1 MYKSEFCEVSYNE
14 ELNLAFITWE
24 KFCRADDYRDPLCYA
39 LAIMK
44 DHSGCN
50 YCADTRNGFENEE
63 ADTQWIFDVFLPQAA
78 ETSCKKI
85 FFIIDDNN
93 TLKEELE
100 GQSTELGKQFD
111 VHYCFGLDDVKQI
124 LIK

>member
-14 ELNLAFITWE
+14 ELNLAFVTWK
-24 KFCRADDYRDPLCYA
+24 KFCRASDYRDPLSYA
-39 LAIMK
+39 LTIMK

-63 ADTQWIFDVFLPQAA
+63 ADTQWVFDVFLPHAA
-78 ETSCKKI
+78 ESSCQKI

-100 GQSTELGKQFD
+100 GQSAELRKQFD
-111 VHYCFGLDDVKQI
+111 VHYCFGLDDIKQI
-124 LIK
+124 LTK